1 MVDSVH
7 MVDNMDMV
15 DNVNMVE
22 SIDIMNM
29 PKSFGYLWLLVYPSG
44 KGGFIRHGCHCGQ
57 HSHDIVTMKKK
68 WTKLILNQTDLM
80 ELNWP
85 QLAMF
90 ALNRPQL
97 GN

>member
-44 KGGFIRHGCHCGQ
+44 KCGFIRHGFHCG
-57 HSHDIVTMKKK
+57 
-68 WTKLILNQTDLM
+68 
-80 ELNWP
+80 
-85 QLAMF
+85 
-90 ALNRPQL
+90 
-97 GN
+97 